1 MWSSGTR
8 LADSARIVPGRL
20 VDDDLP
26 EYMVMAFFIHDFD
39 TIRLPSRCQCGGAQ
53 SRARPV
59 ARRRRRQPVA
69 GPSMLTG
76 AQTAKRR
83 KAGSRV
89 TAAGT
94 FNGSGQALNTDED
107 KKRLGIGFRKK
118 AGRCVIL
125 SWHPPHFDTP

>member
-8 LADSARIVPGRL
+8 LADCARIVPGGL

-26 EYMVMAFFIHDFD
+26 EYMVIAIL
-39 TIRLPSRCQCGGAQ
+39 IRLPSRRQCGGAQ
-53 SRARPV
+53 RRARPA
-59 ARRRRRQPVA
+59 ARRRRRQPVP

-89 TAAGT
+89 TATDT
-94 FNGSGQALNTDED
+94 FTGSGQALNAGEDE
-107 KKRLGIGFRKK
+107 KGSGIG
-118 AGRCVIL
+118 
-125 SWHPPHFDTP
+125 